1 MSEPPEEWG
10 AMFWDIGGVILAHD
24 SVRRAHEAFV
34 ESLVAHLELSIEP
47 ERAAETWRGAV
58 GRYFRER
65 EGTEFRSAEEAYRRG
80 VAAVAGDAV
89 AESTWYSMLESAF
102 LEHVEPEPDA
112 IATVQELADREIHLG
127 IVSDIDQREAD
138 MILAEFGL
146 TSAFDSV
153 TTSEEVGRTKPDQ
166 QMFETALAKASVRP
180 DRALMIGDRY
190 SHDVKGGADAGMWTI
205 AYGAEDG
212 PAVDFRVAELP
223 DVLDIVDGTRDFS

>member
-1 MSEPPEEWG
+1 MSERPEEWG

-24 SVRRAHEAFV
+24 SVGRAHEAFV
-34 ESLVAHLELSIEP
+34 DSLVAELELSVEP
-47 ERAAETWRGAV
+47 EQAIETWRGAV

-80 VAAVAGDAV
+80 VDAVAGESV
-89 AESTWYSMLESAF
+89 AQSTWYSVLESAF

-112 IATVQELADREIHLG
+112 ISTVQETASREIHLG

-166 QMFETALAKASVRP
+166 QMFETALAKASVSP

-190 SHDVKGGADAGMWTI
+190 SHDMQGGADAGMWTI
-205 AYGAEDG
+205 AYGADDG
-212 PAVDFRVAELP
+212 PAVDFRVTELP
-223 DVLDIVDGTRDFS
+223 DVLEIVDGTRGV